1 MAQFATT
8 TQRIPGGV
16 SDLNSFVLDKLVIQL
31 NLVELQL
38 KTCCRIVSENCQ
50 DLFEIIK
57 WKSMKDIFQ
66 VNYRFI
72 EFFIAIV
79 RRSNHYWT
87 DIVWDE
93 ISIFA

>member
-1 MAQFATT
+1 
-8 TQRIPGGV
+8 
-16 SDLNSFVLDKLVIQL
+16 
-31 NLVELQL
+31 
-38 KTCCRIVSENCQ
+38 
-50 DLFEIIK
+50 
-57 WKSMKDIFQ
+57 MKDIFQ

-72 EFFIAIV
+72 ECFIAIV